1 MRSIGEGGSEGVQH
15 RELGKGIQVRGRFSA
30 RKDCTPGRSRP
41 EELDAPA
48 FTGVERSQYGTNIG
62 MGTEPGRGGDRSEG
76 VVCVPKVIVVGTVF
90 MGWAAVWGMSW
101 YAFWGVIGGTKLHP
115 SGSQLDIHAGSS
127 TGRPRPGAS
136 AGSRPAE

>member
-1 MRSIGEGGSEGVQH
+1 MRSIGEWGSEGVQH

-41 EELDAPA
+41 EELDVPA

-90 MGWAAVWGMSW
+90 CVPKVIMFVGWDAVWGRSW
-101 YAFWGVIGGTKLHP
+101 YWFWGVIGGTKLLP
-115 SGSQLDIHAGSS
+115 IGL
-127 TGRPRPGAS
+127 TTR
-136 AGSRPAE
+136 